1 MTWQST
7 MGLGVVAVNESAVG
21 VLFDGSCSEQLTISG
36 VKAMNKTFTYFMG
49 LPHQGSPLALS

>member
-1 MTWQST
+1 

-36 VKAMNKTFTYFMG
+36 VKAMNKTFMYFMG